1 VRRTVLLIAA
11 GAFFLA
17 LGLRLSNAPVVFD
30 GDIPRISVLDDLYH
44 FKRMAFTAA
53 HFPRVLDLDPDRG
66 ERGAFCPWPPL
77 YDFTAATFARVLGA
91 STEID
96 VLRRVVWFPPL
107 FTALFIA
114 AVAGLV
120 ARRFGWEAGA
130 TIGIALSVSPP
141 LIAESSLGDIDHHF
155 LEASLVFAILG
166 SVIPSV
172 ARDLAAGWRAAPPAR
187 SLANARDD
195 VWAGVLLGLAIT
207 AALFVRPALL
217 VPAAL
222 AFALLF
228 LLTDGLAAAWG
239 FGIAAFAVALYRL
252 TRPPDYPNLEWFL
265 GWPHAALLGAAAV
278 ASAVWFLRRRRL
290 FALLCGAAVVFATPS
305 APGSILFGSEYL
317 SGNAWFHTI
326 VEGQPI
332 WSGDAGWRIA
342 SLSMGAIFVWLL
354 IAVAVR
360 RRDLA
365 LGAIGAFAAV
375 EFLLTLRNVRYQSVS
390 IPLLMLAGT
399 IYAAL
404 LPRRFRR
411 VALLAMVIP
420 AAIQFGMWER
430 RPFAPVIEE
439 REAPWIRAAAFLR
452 HQTAGGRVLA
462 PWSMGHTLDVIG
474 GRPVIIDNFGMMSDE
489 TSFERAHDAFL
500 THDEESLWRYC
511 RAADVRFVVLD
522 NPVYGL
528 QGAAATLGLDPEKF
542 AATKLAART
551 WWWRAYYGRER
562 AVRRFHLAYV
572 DPQPSWRGT
581 PVLRGPAL
589 MIWERNP

>member
-1 VRRTVLLIAA
+1 
-11 GAFFLA
+11 
-17 LGLRLSNAPVVFD
+17 
-30 GDIPRISVLDDLYH
+30 
-44 FKRMAFTAA
+44 
-53 HFPRVLDLDPDRG
+53 
-66 ERGAFCPWPPL
+66 
-77 YDFTAATFARVLGA
+77 
-91 STEID
+91 
-96 VLRRVVWFPPL
+96 
-107 FTALFIA
+107 
-114 AVAGLV
+114 
-120 ARRFGWEAGA
+120 
-130 TIGIALSVSPP
+130 
-141 LIAESSLGDIDHHF
+141 
-155 LEASLVFAILG
+155 
-166 SVIPSV
+166 
-172 ARDLAAGWRAAPPAR
+172 
-187 SLANARDD
+187 
-195 VWAGVLLGLAIT
+195 VLLGLAIT